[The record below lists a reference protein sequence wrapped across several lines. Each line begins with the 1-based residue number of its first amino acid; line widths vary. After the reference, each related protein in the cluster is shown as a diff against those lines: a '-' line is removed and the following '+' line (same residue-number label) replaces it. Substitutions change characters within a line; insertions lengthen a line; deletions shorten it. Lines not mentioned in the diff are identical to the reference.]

1 MTALVLG
8 FFAFSWFGWGQ
19 AAASGALT
27 VALGVG
33 SLAAVVT
40 ASWGAIQAFRRPSAD
55 STLNDRDPWRRFGI
69 VVGIE
74 FAVAGLGAGVLG
86 TAGAADYIPVWICAV
101 VGLHFFPLASVFGDP
116 ALRWLGAAVTAV
128 AGAALLIHAWAGVA
142 PSTVTG
148 AGAGVALLTFAILA
162 LTGPPRLRLSPR

>member
-8 FFAFSWFGWGQ
+8 FFAISWFGWGQ
-19 AAASGALT
+19 AAASGAFSA
-27 VALGVG
+27 ALAVG
-33 SLAAVVT
+33 SLAAAVAAVL
-40 ASWGAIQAFRRPSAD
+40 GAIQAFRSSSSESA
-55 STLNDRDPWRRFGI
+55 LNDRDPWRRFGI

-86 TAGAADYIPVWICAV
+86 ATGAADYIPVWICAV

-116 ALRWLGAAVTAV
+116 VLPWLGAAVTTV
-128 AGAALLIHAWAGVA
+128 AGVA
-142 PSTVTG
+142 LLAGMFAGVPSSSVTG
-148 AGAGVALLTFAILA
+148 AGTGLALLTFAILA